1 MRDDASAVRVG
12 ALGAFDVASAL
23 STLKA
28 HEVRGIHVVDT
39 AAGTLERFVAIAGE
53 AHRVLVRL
61 DPGGVRVR
69 TDTDDEGV
77 WAQLLAR
84 VRRWFDLDTDIARVD
99 GFLGRDPVFA
109 GDVRERPGVR
119 ITRFHAPF
127 EGAVLTVLGQQVSL
141 AAGRTFAARL
151 VEAFGVRVD
160 EGSGEQATHLF
171 PTARR
176 LAGVDVE
183 ALRATVGLT
192 ASRAG
197 TVHDL
202 SVLVDSLGGRRRA
215 ARPAGVACAQGCRP
229 LDPGI
234 PGDPG
239 GVRPGCPSRFRRRA
253 AAGGVAPGVHGP
265 EGDRTA
271 VEPLPQLR
279 GGAPVGAGLS
289 GVPAGRRV
297 RPTPRTM

>member
-12 ALGAFDVASAL
+12 AAGAFDVASAM

-39 AAGTLERFVAIAGE
+39 GAGTLERFVAIAGE

-84 VRRWFDLDTDIARVD
+84 VRHWFDLDTDIARVD

-160 EGSGEQATHLF
+160 EGSGGQATHLF
-171 PTARR
+171 PTAHR
-176 LAGVDVE
+176 LPGVDVE
-183 ALRATVGLT
+183 ALRAEVGLT

-202 SVLVDSLGGRRRA
+202 SVLVESLGGDDVVPDPQALRALKGVGPWTQEYLA
-215 ARPAGVACAQGCRP
+215 ARVGSDPDALPVSDAVLRRVASQRGCTDLRGTAP
-229 LDPGI
+229 RWSPY
-234 PGDPG
+234 
-239 GVRPGCPSRFRRRA
+239 RSYA
-253 AAGGVAPGVHGP
+253 AARLWA
-265 EGDRTA
+265 RA
-271 VEPLPQLR
+271 
-279 GGAPVGAGLS
+279 
-289 GVPAGRRV
+289 
-297 RPTPRTM
+297 